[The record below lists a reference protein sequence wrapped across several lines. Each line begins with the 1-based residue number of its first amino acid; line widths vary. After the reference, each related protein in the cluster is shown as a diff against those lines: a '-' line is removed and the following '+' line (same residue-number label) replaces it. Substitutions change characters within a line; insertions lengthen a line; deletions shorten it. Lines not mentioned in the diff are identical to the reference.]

1 MKLEVGTF
9 GLRVRGWIPL
19 DEAKALV
26 DSGKVLEFGYYGD
39 ATLEKSEDNYVVQ
52 NTVTGTIVYNG
63 PDFKEAFFTARR
75 IGKRYNDLNDKYFH
89 NEWEKTILRGR

>member
-9 GLRVRGWIPL
+9 GWRVRGWIPL

-26 DSGKVLEFGYYGD
+26 DNGKVLEFGYYGD
-39 ATLEKSEDNYVVQ
+39 ATLEKSGDNYLVQ
-52 NTVTGTIVYNG
+52 NTVTGTIAYNG

-89 NEWEKTILRGR
+89 SKSEIEALRRG